1 MTFGQNWE
9 ICYSRFHVVYW
20 KIYPLQEMSLAFN
33 GHQVEQHRDHLL
45 NVNLM
50 HFDTLISRYE
60 HLNVN
65 ISVPIGLSVSGPHN
79 MGKTVR
85 QGLANYGPRAK
96 SCFLPKKKG

>member
-1 MTFGQNWE
+1 
-9 ICYSRFHVVYW
+9 
-20 KIYPLQEMSLAFN
+20 MSLAFN